1 MVSRALAP
9 PYAKAWLWSFL
20 IIQIVPRTS
29 FSNLNAVVNK
39 QVSVQPKPVASF
51 PAWHMQCLYVEVI
64 VVSRT
69 DKCINGWLG
78 ISTS

>member
-1 MVSRALAP
+1 MVSRAPAP
-9 PYAKAWLWSFL
+9 PYSKAWLRRFL
-20 IIQIVPRTS
+20 VIQIVLRTS

-64 VVSRT
+64 AVSCT
-69 DKCINGWLG
+69 DKCINGWTG
-78 ISTS
+78 INTR